1 MKILD
6 LQTGRVHE
14 YGDNCH
20 DSLYVSNDGRYLT
33 YYNLQNGDGSGVGD
47 YRFVCDD
54 DKVPAESQT
63 ADAIHAEVYFNIG
76 GFNRFKWFSIDR
88 EEMLEDHNFYL
99 IAHKEYKTPM
109 KAKYHQDCMPHF
121 TFSVCGKEEYA
132 YLYEGK
138 ITHFM
143 FLPDLPKGGNK

>member
-6 LQTGRVHE
+6 LQTGNIHE
-14 YGDNCH
+14 YGDNPH

-54 DKVPAESQT
+54 DKVPAESET

-76 GFNRFKWFSIDR
+76 GFDKHYKYARFTPIFFTKDQLQALLELLNAQ
-88 EEMLEDHNFYL
+88 EELSEALDD
-99 IAHKEYKTPM
+99 I
-109 KAKYHQDCMPHF
+109 KAQILD
-121 TFSVCGKEEYA
+121 E
-132 YLYEGK
+132 L
-138 ITHFM
+138 
-143 FLPDLPKGGNK
+143 

>member
-6 LQTGRVHE
+6 TQSGRVHE
-14 YGDNCH
+14 YGTDCH

-54 DKVPAESQT
+54 ELVPAESQT

-76 GFNRFKWFSIDR
+76 GWKKPKGYWKRQTADDGCLYCS
-88 EEMLEDHNFYL
+88 
-99 IAHKEYKTPM
+99 
-109 KAKYHQDCMPHF
+109 C
-121 TFSVCGKEEYA
+121 SVCYKNNFVVGGEDFSFCPWCGASMK
-132 YLYEGK
+132 
-138 ITHFM
+138 
-143 FLPDLPKGGNK
+143 KGG

>member
-14 YGDNCH
+14 YGDNPH

-33 YYNLQNGDGSGVGD
+33 YYNLQNGDGSGLGD

-54 DKVPAESQT
+54 DKIPAESET

-76 GFNRFKWFSIDR
+76 GFNKRPMFNRGELEKALEYWYAHLKKGD
-88 EEMLEDHNFYL
+88 EEQNVAAWCA
-99 IAHKEYKTPM
+99 INAI
-109 KAKYHQDCMPHF
+109 KYCIEN
-121 TFSVCGKEEYA
+121 SSA
-132 YLYEGK
+132 YQS
-138 ITHFM
+138 
-143 FLPDLPKGGNK
+143 